1 MLSNANEYR
10 IIDNSIGGP
19 TIQNWRKRPRRLLL
33 FAVVFLPLLAVV
45 QSYIFLQPAV
55 YSSKATVLTV
65 APTGIDEVSAE
76 KDTQHVVIQKQIL
89 IGQSLLEQTVQYLKE
104 QNSSSQ
110 LTVDDLKAMLSV
122 EPVAETNLVQLLAE
136 GGQPP
141 ILQQAV
147 NAWIAVYLKIRA
159 HYISETTEKATA
171 AISKEIVLLEQQV
184 DHDRKALETF
194 RLTHDILSEQS
205 ADNQAHARL
214 QGLNQSL
221 NLALEE
227 EVKTKAKLD
236 TVRGALAEGKAVV
249 PDNDSQ
255 ALADMMQRA
264 QQLREKVAGF
274 QSQFTPEYIQLNP
287 KLHTVVEQLAE
298 LEAKIGTKI
307 KVGSRYAIQEAENNH
322 AAARAAVKAIKL
334 QMDDHK
340 QKVAEYT
347 SQFSKYQ
354 AMQEELLKLEELL
367 QKTRQRLIE
376 IEVKQRQQYPQVDV
390 VEWASLPDKPIRPN
404 YFLESA
410 IAFAACLSLGLFVVW
425 IVDYLYREQGNQ
437 SAVTLSGI
445 HLYHDGAGRDAFGLQ
460 ERRKQMVYDPVQL
473 LQQDLPRELTQAEI
487 SALFSAADPQASGA
501 LCLLLNGFSTEE
513 IGNLKVD
520 DFDLEKSCIRVASRG
535 LDITMNRHSAALFT
549 EDYLQAWRKL
559 HEFNKQE
566 IESMLTC
573 AAIDAGLSGPEHINA
588 EIIRFS
594 YMLYLVRQGIKLSD
608 LAKVFGSISPS
619 RLVELGHFSPEQA
632 GIPIENINLEFPV
645 DV

>member
-1 MLSNANEYR
+1 MLRNANEYR
-10 IIDNSIGGP
+10 IIDNTIGEP

-33 FAVVFLPLLAVV
+33 FAIVFLPLLAVT
-45 QSYIFLQPAV
+45 QIFIFLQPAV
-55 YSSKATVLTV
+55 YSSQATVSTV

-89 IGQSLLEQTVQYLKE
+89 ISQPLLEQTVQYLKE
-104 QNSSSQ
+104 QSPPTL
-110 LTVDDLKAMLSV
+110 LTVDNLKAMLSV
-122 EPVAETNLVQLLAE
+122 EPVAETNLVQLVAE
-136 GGQPP
+136 GGQPHV
-141 ILQQAV
+141 LQQAV
-147 NAWIAVYLKIRA
+147 NAWIAVYMKIRA

-171 AISKEIVLLEQQV
+171 AINKEIALLDQQV
-184 DHDRKALETF
+184 EHDRKAVETF
-194 RLTHDILSEQS
+194 RLAHDILSEQS

-221 NLALEE
+221 NLALDE
-227 EVKTKAKLD
+227 EVKTRAKLD
-236 TVRGALAEGKAVV
+236 TVRSALAEGKAVV

-298 LEAKIGTKI
+298 LETKIGSKI
-307 KVGSRYAIQEAENNH
+307 KVGSRYAIQEADNNY

-334 QMDDHK
+334 QMDEHK
-340 QKVAEYT
+340 QKAAEYT

-367 QKTRQRLIE
+367 QKTKQRLIE
-376 IEVKQRQQYPQVDV
+376 IAVKQRQQYPQVDV
-390 VEWASLPDKPIRPN
+390 VDWASLPEKPIRPD
-404 YFLESA
+404 YWLESA

-425 IVDYLYREQGNQ
+425 LVDYLYREQGTQ

-445 HLYHDGAGRDAFGLQ
+445 HLYHDGADRSAFGLQ
-460 ERRKQMVYDPVQL
+460 DRRKKMVYDPVQL
-473 LQQDLPRELTQAEI
+473 LQQDAPRELTQAEVW
-487 SALFSAADPQASGA
+487 ALFRAADQQTAGV

-513 IGNLKVD
+513 IVALTVD
-520 DFDLEKSCIRVASRG
+520 DFDLEKSVIHIAARG
-535 LDITMNRHSAALFT
+535 RDIAMNRLTATLITA
-549 EDYLQAWRKL
+549 DYLQTWPKP
-559 HEFNKQE
+559 HEFNSQD
-566 IESMLTC
+566 IDSMLTC
-573 AAIDAGLSGPEHINA
+573 AAIDAHLAGPEHINT

-608 LAKVFGSISPS
+608 LAKVFGPIPPA
-619 RLVELGHFSPEQA
+619 RLVELGRFSPEQA
-632 GIPIENINLEFPV
+632 GIPIENIHLEFPL
-645 DV
+645 DI